1 MTREIRLSVKA
12 SQKLSKL
19 LAFLETEWSDKV
31 KKDFIL
37 KLDDCLRKIQTL
49 PDSFPESEA
58 VKGLRKCVITKQTTL
73 FYKYSDSTIDII
85 TFFDNRQ
92 NPKSL
97 SKEIKGRRG

>member
-1 MTREIRLSVKA
+1 MTREIRLSVRA
-12 SQKLSKL
+12 TQKLEKL
-19 LAFLETEWSDKV
+19 LTFLETKWSAKV
-31 KKDFIL
+31 KKDFVA
-37 KLDDCLRKIQTL
+37 KLDDCLKKIQKL

-97 SKEIKGRRG
+97 TRET